1 MRDEMDET
9 KTTTIRLPYAIWKY
23 IKRYCVDHDTTI
35 GQFVIDAVNEKL
47 RKPETKMDMKGE

>member
-1 MRDEMDET
+1 MDET